1 MPRKPLIDR
10 RAEAMFWDANACRL
24 QDQPIPHKPFV
35 HASRQHAARLHM
47 MSDADYKIE
56 RRRIIGNG

>member
-10 RAEAMFWDANACRL
+10 RAEAMFWDANAWRL

-47 MSDADYKIE
+47 MSDA
-56 RRRIIGNG
+56 GL